1 MNIPRLIRLALA
13 EVFMTQRIVSRPG
26 KKDGLYWLSAEGE
39 VSSPVGELSAKAAA
53 EGYKPGSTPSPYH
66 GYYYRTFSTRP
77 IFCGLEPGVPIV
89 MGLRGC
95 KGPPVTVVHIRLW
108 RLRCLAHVSYD
119 PKSGHFL
126 LTQNG
131 HFCRRSGDLNL
142 GIGQSPRKSG

>member
-1 MNIPRLIRLALA
+1 MTRPTIPFPQITSGKLA
-13 EVFMTQRIVSRPG
+13 ERGRVRP
-26 KKDGLYWLSAEGE
+26 
-39 VSSPVGELSAKAAA
+39 
-53 EGYKPGSTPSPYH
+53 
-66 GYYYRTFSTRP
+66 FSTRP

>member
-1 MNIPRLIRLALA
+1 MNRTRASGIGMAG
-13 EVFMTQRIVSRPG
+13 PG
-26 KKDGLYWLSAEGE
+26 
-39 VSSPVGELSAKAAA
+39 AAILNA
-53 EGYKPGSTPSPYH
+53 ANLL
-66 GYYYRTFSTRP
+66 RV
-77 IFCGLEPGVPIV
+77 EPGVPIV

-95 KGPPVTVVHIRLW
+95 KGPPVTVVHIRFW

-131 HFCRRSGDLNL
+131 HFCRRSGDLDL